1 MIKICISVTSHA
13 LYPLPLSPTVTPSQ
27 TPPPFERDVLYGRQ
41 YTTCQTTEQF
51 MVLNADVREEG
62 LVKCGYCL
70 LFCFFCVHFGL
81 RASTVDN
88 EDSSRTVQ
96 HSSAAD
102 FEVTYTNIRLRYIT
116 TGTAT

>member
-1 MIKICISVTSHA
+1 MLYTPSPCHKLSH
-13 LYPLPLSPTVTPSQ
+13 LLEPPPLSSMTYFMDGP
-27 TPPPFERDVLYGRQ
+27 

-51 MVLNADVREEG
+51 MMLNADVREEG

-81 RASTVDN
+81 RDSTVDN

-96 HSSAAD
+96 HSSAA
-102 FEVTYTNIRLRYIT
+102 EVTYTNIRLRYIT